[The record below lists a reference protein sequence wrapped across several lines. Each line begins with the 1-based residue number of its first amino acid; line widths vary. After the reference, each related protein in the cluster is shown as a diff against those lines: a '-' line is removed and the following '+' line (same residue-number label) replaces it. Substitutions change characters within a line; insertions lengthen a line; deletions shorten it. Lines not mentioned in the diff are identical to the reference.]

1 MIHLGSTKPVPS
13 SKEKE
18 RILRTCSRPLRAVLS
33 SPVDHQP
40 RWKPRRQTTRPCR
53 DCVLPFSVC
62 DERAWR
68 CNRTTCIRPGKRTGY
83 LRIHRENRM
92 VVLPPHSGQCPQDS
106 PPPSVSP
113 RDVPLVLPAGRV
125 FVAAKYPVPLAARC
139 WMALQAYV
147 YPLYGDRSIV
157 SIRVTLHVRNERLF
171 CCVVLILLHYDAS

>member
-92 VVLPPHSGQCPQDS
+92 VVLPPHSGQCPQSAAKRLASGCSSS
-106 PPPSVSP
+106 PPRRSRFCRRKISRSSCSSVLDGS
-113 RDVPLVLPAGRV
+113 AGV
-125 FVAAKYPVPLAARC
+125 C
-139 WMALQAYV
+139 
-147 YPLYGDRSIV
+147 V
-157 SIRVTLHVRNERLF
+157 S
-171 CCVVLILLHYDAS
+171 LIW